1 MNIAPRRLRHA
12 LFACT
17 LLLGSVGAVADEQ
30 SELLD
35 RLQIMELQSRYALAH
50 DLTDPTM
57 YAGVFTEDAELVGS
71 GRVLAKGRE
80 ALHAVAVNDRKRH
93 NQGLPEDVRSFG
105 VMRHVVTNSVI
116 EIEGPDTASG
126 LCYVLTI
133 ANREG
138 EGPQI
143 LSVGRYEDQFRR
155 VDGRWLIARR
165 EIVMDMGNNALA
177 AQVFGSSN

>member
-1 MNIAPRRLRHA
+1 MKQRKARMTRSTALLCLALCAPLA
-12 LFACT
+12 L
-17 LLLGSVGAVADEQ
+17 ADAE

-50 DLTDPTM
+50 DLTDPTG
-57 YAGVFTEDAELVGS
+57 YAAVFTEDAELIGS

-80 ALHAVAVNDRKRH
+80 ALHAVAVNDRKRF

-116 EIEGPDTASG
+116 DITGAETAKG

-133 ANREG
+133 ANRTD

-143 LSVGRYEDQFRR
+143 LSVGRYEDEFRK
-155 VDGRWLIARR
+155 VDGQWLIARR
-165 EIVMDMGNNALA
+165 EIVMDMGNDALA
-177 AQVFGSSN
+177 AQVFGP